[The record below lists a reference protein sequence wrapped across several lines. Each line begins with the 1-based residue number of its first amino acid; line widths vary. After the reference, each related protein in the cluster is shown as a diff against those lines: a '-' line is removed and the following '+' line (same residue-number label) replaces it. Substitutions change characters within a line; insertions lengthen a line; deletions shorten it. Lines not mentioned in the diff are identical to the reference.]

1 MTCRVLTV
9 RLLLAQCPEGLS
21 PLASGSNVI
30 ASENDVKCGN
40 GDLVASAELLLHPV
54 RLRVVQA
61 LLGGRVLTTAE
72 LAGEL
77 ADVPTATLYRQVAL
91 LLDGGVLEVA
101 AERRVRGAV
110 ERSYRLCTEQA
121 SVDPDQLAVM
131 GPQEHRA
138 GFTAFVAGLL
148 ADFDRYLA
156 SGSPDLVRDG
166 VGYRHYALHLSDAEL
181 RALLEEL
188 AAVLLPRLAFTPARG
203 RRRRMLTTILMP
215 ADLPPREGPT
225 S

>member
-1 MTCRVLTV
+1 LRNIVITV
-9 RLLLAQCPEGLS
+9 G
-21 PLASGSNVI
+21 
-30 ASENDVKCGN
+30 NDVKCEN
-40 GDLVASAELLLHPV
+40 GDPVASADLLLHAV

-61 LLGGRVLTTAE
+61 LLGGRVLTTAD

-110 ERSYRLCTEQA
+110 ERSYRLCVGQA
-121 SVDPDQLAVM
+121 SVDTEQLAAM
-131 GPQEHRA
+131 GPEEHRA
-138 GFTAFVAGLL
+138 AFTAFVAGLL
-148 ADFDRYLA
+148 ADYDRYLD
-156 SGSPDLVRDG
+156 SGRIDLVRDG
-166 VGYRHYALHLSDAEL
+166 VGYRHYALHLSDTEL
-181 RALLEEL
+181 RALLDDL
-188 AAVLLPRLAFTPARG
+188 AAVLLPRLALTPARG

-215 ADLPPREGPT
+215 ADLPPREGLT